1 MGIEMPRDVSSV
13 VDQEIMPWED
23 SAEHFADFGL
33 AGAHAPPQNEC
44 DPKALSRSL
53 HDVSEKPEYPVE
65 HPVVAAADIDQ
76 QMIAKGSISFRVD
89 LGGRFHRKPGPQIE
103 VTLGAGVI
111 IGIGMELDPSIG
123 PARL

>member
-33 AGAHAPPQNEC
+33 AGAHPPPQNEGNSE
-44 DPKALSRSL
+44 ALSRSL

-65 HPVVAAADIDQ
+65 HPLVTAADVDE
-76 QMIAKGSISFRVD
+76 QMIAKGPISFRVD
-89 LGGRFHRKPGPQIE
+89 LGGRFHRKPRPQIE
-103 VTLGAGVI
+103 VILGAGLLLAS
-111 IGIGMELDPSIG
+111 GWNSI
-123 PARL
+123 PR